1 MNGKFRLESALTNPI
16 PALKAISCCSVLLG
30 LNLVGV
36 GAYGQ
41 QMQNSVYQ
49 IQNQSEP
56 GSGFFVEVSNK
67 VFFITAKHVLGN
79 SGESVYIDLPNDTRL
94 EIPLKN
100 QVPLSD
106 IDAAIL
112 LVSSINNSQIVA
124 LPVSA
129 QNPLANEPLT
139 VWGFPVS
146 DESSKSSL
154 TSREGTYIGSP
165 LVEKDGYSLLY
176 SSSTQIGFSG
186 GPIVNKAGEVV
197 GMHGRSESKIG
208 SNGESERTGNALGI
222 PIISILSPLIDKNGD
237 KPQINEE
244 DLKRQAALA
253 SMKNVSE
260 IMAGNNLSDQ
270 ILNELKR
277 AEDGKIPKQCIEIA
291 RAYYYLFFSSVPDLA
306 KAKTSLSI
314 KTKTKGVDP
323 AYYALGS
330 LLSRKSGDFKSSL
343 VYNRILEETGNS
355 EFLQYSERKLKSKV
369 KSAVQACSE

>member
-16 PALKAISCCSVLLG
+16 PALKAISCCSVILG
-30 LNLVGV
+30 MSLVAV
-36 GAYGQ
+36 GAHGQ
-41 QMQNSVYQ
+41 QIQNSVYQ

-56 GSGFFVEVSNK
+56 GSGFFVEVGNK
-67 VFFITAKHVLGN
+67 VFFVTAKHVLGN
-79 SGESVYIDLPNDTRL
+79 SGESVFIDLPNDTRL

-112 LVSSINNSQIVA
+112 IFDSMNSQIVA
-124 LPVSA
+124 LPVSD
-129 QNPLANEPLT
+129 QNPLDNEPLT

-146 DESSKSSL
+146 DESSNSYL
-154 TSREGTYIGSP
+154 TSREGTYMGNP
-165 LVEKDGYSLLY
+165 LVIKDGYSLLY

-186 GPIVNKAGEVV
+186 GPIINKAGEVV
-197 GMHGRSESKIG
+197 GMHGRSESKVG
-208 SNGESERTGNALGI
+208 SNGESVRTGNALGI
-222 PIISILSPLIDKNGD
+222 PIISILSPVIDKKSD
-237 KPQINEE
+237 TSQINEE
-244 DLKRQAALA
+244 ELKRQSALA

-291 RAYYYLFFSSVPDLA
+291 RAYYYLFFSSVPDLT
-306 KAKTSLSI
+306 KAKSSLSI
-314 KTKTKGVDP
+314 NKRTKGVDP

-330 LLSRKSGDFKSSL
+330 LVSRKSGDFKSSL
-343 VYNRILEETGNS
+343 VYNRILEKTGNS

-369 KSAVQACSE
+369 KSAVEACSE